1 MNRTLSV
8 PSVKVKSRRTREA
21 GILTLLAALIVII
34 FIVSMNT
41 GFMRLSPLDVL
52 HTLLGEGTKQQ
63 KLILFDFRLPRIVI
77 SLLIGAG
84 FAVSGSILQGLSR
97 NALAEPSTLGIN
109 AGAGFAVLIFI
120 SFVPATTAGPIFVLP
135 LLALAGAA
143 LTATLIYFL
152 SYRRAD
158 GLSPTR
164 LILIGIA
171 VGAGIYAFQLIL
183 SLRLDPQNYQF
194 VAIWLAGK
202 IWGGDWRFVLALLP
216 WILILLPFAFY
227 KARVLN
233 VLNLGDETSKGLG
246 LPLERE
252 RLLLLAAAVAL
263 AGACVSVSGGIGF
276 VGLIAPH
283 LARRL
288 VGPRHQ
294 IMLPAAALIGALLL
308 LTADTIGRW
317 ILQPT
322 EIPTGIVVAIIGA
335 PYFLY
340 LLAKSKA

>member
-1 MNRTLSV
+1 MNRSTSFPPAKPRLS
-8 PSVKVKSRRTREA
+8 REA
-21 GILTLLAALIVII
+21 GILTLLAVLIVIL
-34 FIVSMNT
+34 FLVSMNT
-41 GFMRLSPLDVL
+41 GLMRLTPLEVL
-52 HTLLGEGTKQQ
+52 HTLSGNGTKQQ
-63 KLILFDFRLPRIVI
+63 QLILFDFRLPRIVI

-84 FAVSGSILQGLSR
+84 FAVAGAILQGLSR

-120 SFVPATTAGPIFVLP
+120 SFVPATTAAPILVLP
-135 LLALAGAA
+135 LLALAGAT
-143 LTATLIYFL
+143 LTAALIYFL
-152 SYRRAD
+152 SYRRED

-233 VLNLGDETSKGLG
+233 VLNLGDELSKGLG

-252 RLLLLAAAVAL
+252 RRWLLAAAVAL
-263 AGACVSVSGGIGF
+263 AGACVSVSGSIGF

-294 IMLPAAALIGALLL
+294 ILLPAAALIGALLL

-317 ILQPT
+317 ILQPA
-322 EIPTGIVVAIIGA
+322 EVPTGIVVAIIGA

-340 LLAKSKA
+340 LLATSKA

>member
-1 MNRTLSV
+1 MSRIVPV
-8 PSVKVKSRRTREA
+8 PSARTRRVREISILSLLTA
-21 GILTLLAALIVII
+21 GIVIM

-41 GFMRLSPLDVL
+41 GLMRLSPLDVL
-52 HTLLGEGTKQQ
+52 HTLLGSGSKQQ
-63 KLILFDFRLPRIVI
+63 NLILFDFRLPRIVI

-84 FAVSGSILQGLSR
+84 FAVAGCILQGLSR

-120 SFVPATTAGPIFVLP
+120 SFFPATTAAPIFVLP

-143 LTATLIYFL
+143 LTAALIYFL
-152 SYRRAD
+152 SYRRED

-164 LILIGIA
+164 MILIGIA

-216 WILILLPFAFY
+216 WILVLLPFAFY

-252 RLLLLAAAVAL
+252 RLMLLAAAVAL
-263 AGACVSVSGGIGF
+263 AGSCVSVSGGIGF

-294 IMLPAAALIGALLL
+294 ILLPAAALTGALLL

-317 ILQPT
+317 ILQPS

>member
-1 MNRTLSV
+1 MNRTLSF
-8 PSVKVKSRRTREA
+8 PPAKHRRSRDIS
-21 GILTLLAALIVII
+21 ILTLLAALI
-34 FIVSMNT
+34 FILFLVSMNT
-41 GFMRLSPLDVL
+41 GFMRLSPLEVL
-52 HTLLGEGTKQQ
+52 HTLSGSGTRQQ
-63 KLILFDFRLPRIVI
+63 ELILFDFRLPRIVI

-120 SFVPATTAGPIFVLP
+120 SFVPATAAAPIFVLP
-135 LLALAGAA
+135 LLALAGAS

-152 SYRRAD
+152 AYRSED

-164 LILIGIA
+164 MILIGIA
-171 VGAGIYAFQLIL
+171 VGAGIYAVQLIL

-233 VLNLGDETSKGLG
+233 VLNLGDEISKGLG

-252 RLLLLAAAVAL
+252 RRWLLAAAVAL
-263 AGACVSVSGGIGF
+263 AGACVSVSGSIGF

-308 LTADTIGRW
+308 LTADTVGRW
-317 ILQPT
+317 ILQPA
-322 EIPTGIVVAIIGA
+322 EVPTGIVVAIIGA

>member
-1 MNRTLSV
+1 MNRTMSY
-8 PSVKVKSRRTREA
+8 PPAKPHRSRDA
-21 GILTLLAALIVII
+21 GILTLLAVLIVIL
-34 FIVSMNT
+34 FLVSMNT
-41 GFMRLSPLDVL
+41 GFMRLSPLEVL
-52 HTLLGEGTKQQ
+52 HTLSGNGTKQQ
-63 KLILFDFRLPRIVI
+63 QLILFDFRLPRIVI

-84 FAVSGSILQGLSR
+84 FAVAGSILQGLSR

-120 SFVPATTAGPIFVLP
+120 SFVPATTAAPIFVLP
-135 LLALAGAA
+135 LLALAGAS
-143 LTATLIYFL
+143 LTATLVYFL
-152 SYRRAD
+152 SYRKAD

-216 WILILLPFAFY
+216 WIVILLPFAFY

-233 VLNLGDETSKGLG
+233 VLNLVDELSKGLG

-252 RLLLLAAAVAL
+252 RRWLLAAAVAL
-263 AGACVSVSGGIGF
+263 AGACVSVSGSIGF

-308 LTADTIGRW
+308 LAADTIGRW
-317 ILQPT
+317 ILQPA
-322 EIPTGIVVAIIGA
+322 EVPAGIVVAIIGA

-340 LLAKSKA
+340 LMATAKA

>member
-1 MNRTLSV
+1 MSYPPAKPHR
-8 PSVKVKSRRTREA
+8 SRDA
-21 GILTLLAALIVII
+21 GILTLLAVLIVIL
-34 FIVSMNT
+34 FLVSMNT
-41 GFMRLSPLDVL
+41 GFMRLSPLEVL
-52 HTLLGEGTKQQ
+52 HTLSGNGTKQQ
-63 KLILFDFRLPRIVI
+63 QLILFDFRLPRIVI

-84 FAVSGSILQGLSR
+84 FAVAGSILQGLSR

-120 SFVPATTAGPIFVLP
+120 SFVPATTAAPIFVLP
-135 LLALAGAA
+135 LLALAGAS
-143 LTATLIYFL
+143 LTATLVYFL
-152 SYRRAD
+152 SYRKAD

-216 WILILLPFAFY
+216 WIVILLPFAFY

-233 VLNLGDETSKGLG
+233 VLNLVDELSKGLG

-252 RLLLLAAAVAL
+252 RRWLLAAAVAL
-263 AGACVSVSGGIGF
+263 AGACVSVSGSIGF

-308 LTADTIGRW
+308 LAADTIGRW
-317 ILQPT
+317 ILQPA
-322 EIPTGIVVAIIGA
+322 EVPAGIVVAIIGA

-340 LLAKSKA
+340 LMATAKA

>member
-1 MNRTLSV
+1 MSKIVLS
-8 PSVKVKSRRTREA
+8 PYERQRRTRGITVLSSL
-21 GILTLLAALIVII
+21 GILILAV

-52 HTLLGEGTKQQ
+52 HTLAGEGTHQQ
-63 KLILFDFRLPRIVI
+63 KLILFEFRLPRIVI
-77 SLLIGAG
+77 SLLVGAG
-84 FAVSGSILQGLSR
+84 FAVSGCILQSLSR
-97 NALAEPSTLGIN
+97 NALAEPGTLGIN
-109 AGAGFAVLIFI
+109 AGAGFAVIIYI
-120 SFVPATTAGPIFVLP
+120 SFFPASTTASVFLLP
-135 LLALAGAA
+135 LLALAGAG

-152 SYRRAD
+152 SYRKED

-171 VGAGIYAFQLIL
+171 VSAGIYAFQLIL
-183 SLRLDPQNYQF
+183 SLRLDPRNYQF
-194 VAIWLAGK
+194 VATWIAGK

-216 WILILLPFAFY
+216 WLLILLPFSFY

-233 VLNLGDETSKGLG
+233 VLNLGDQTSAGLG
-246 LPLERE
+246 APVEKERI
-252 RLLLLAAAVAL
+252 LLLAAAVAL
-263 AGACVSVSGGIGF
+263 AGSCVAVSGGIGF

-294 IMLPAAALIGALLL
+294 VLLPACALIGALLL
-308 LTADTIGRW
+308 LTADTLGRW
-317 ILQPT
+317 VLQPA

>member
-1 MNRTLSV
+1 MNRTMLV
-8 PSVKVKSRRTREA
+8 PSAKARRTREA
-21 GILTLLAALIVII
+21 SILALLTVLIVVI

-52 HTLLGEGTKQQ
+52 HTLLGEGTQQQ

-120 SFVPATTAGPIFVLP
+120 SFVPATTAAPIFVLP

-246 LPLERE
+246 MPLERE

>member
-1 MNRTLSV
+1 MNRIMSV
-8 PSVKVKSRRTREA
+8 PSAKSRRTREA
-21 GILTLLAALIVII
+21 GILTLLAVLIVII

-63 KLILFDFRLPRIVI
+63 NLILFDFRLPRIVI

-246 LPLERE
+246 MPLERE